1 MYHFDSYISST
12 ICTNG
17 FFRAEIEGYVSITN
31 GRTRFNW
38 GIETKPELSQRSHIR
53 QERQSVTNLRCEHF
67 FGSVKSWRPRHDLL
81 QLYTFMVERMAWNFS
96 SSHRAHKSNPDTIL
110 EYVSCTIEI
119 TLMVNLSNTIPY
131 NFSSRSIRKPR
142 AETKAKFQVRVQHN
156 KKKELFSDNWLGQQP
171 MVSYL
176 SCVIFE
182 TREAHIRV
190 VYPPPPPKKK
200 HMFVFNTIH
209 TLSTIFALTPLK
221 FVEMSSYRWYR
232 VLLQLYQ
239 VKVIL
244 TTPLLR
250 W

>member
-156 KKKELFSDNWLGQQP
+156 KKKRAF
-171 MVSYL
+171 
-176 SCVIFE
+176 
-182 TREAHIRV
+182 
-190 VYPPPPPKKK
+190 
-200 HMFVFNTIH
+200 
-209 TLSTIFALTPLK
+209 
-221 FVEMSSYRWYR
+221 
-232 VLLQLYQ
+232 
-239 VKVIL
+239 
-244 TTPLLR
+244 
-250 W
+250 